1 MSTES
6 KSPVDNVSQASTN
19 PGLGAKWVTEECFAI
34 RGMVQELSDRVKGPL
49 NLENDRSTFL
59 PMIFLLGNHSSGKSS
74 FINFV
79 MGRDIQ
85 QCGVAPTDD
94 KFTVICSGPSNIT
107 KDGHSLIGMNFNFN
121 VILSIKICST

>member
-1 MSTES
+1 MSAEA
-6 KSPVDNVSQASTN
+6 KSPISDGTQGSSNL
-19 PGLGAKWVTEECFAI
+19 GLGAKWVTEECFAI

-49 NLENDRSTFL
+49 NIENDRSTFL

-94 KFTVICSGPSNIT
+94 KFTVICSGSSNIT
-107 KDGHSLIGMNFNFN
+107 KDGHSLIGISLCF
-121 VILSIKICST
+121 